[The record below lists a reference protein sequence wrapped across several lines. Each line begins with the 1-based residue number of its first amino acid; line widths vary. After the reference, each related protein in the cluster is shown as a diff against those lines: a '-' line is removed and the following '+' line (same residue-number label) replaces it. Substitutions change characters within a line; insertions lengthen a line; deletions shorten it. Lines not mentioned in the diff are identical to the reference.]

1 MSRSPTGPLA
11 GVNASFPFSSIKV
24 PRADVAA
31 LAAPLW
37 DVVTLVAHVAPS
49 QEAEEPKQPAHAPTI
64 TMAR

>member
-11 GVNASFPFSSIKV
+11 GVNASFPFFQHQG
-24 PRADVAA
+24 PRAHITA